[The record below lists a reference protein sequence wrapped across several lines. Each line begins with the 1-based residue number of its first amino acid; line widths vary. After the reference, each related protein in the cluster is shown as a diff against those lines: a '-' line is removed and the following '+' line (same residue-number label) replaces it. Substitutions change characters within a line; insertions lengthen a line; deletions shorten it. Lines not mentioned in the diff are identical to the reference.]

1 MFASVA
7 RSLPRFATT
16 TRATFT
22 NTRNFSNTNAIM
34 GVSKQILKEG
44 NGPSPQA
51 GDQVTMEYT
60 GWLKDTSKPD
70 NKGAQ

>member
-1 MFASVA
+1 MFTSVA